1 MHGQAIDE
9 HDLVAW
15 PEVQHRDHSF
25 GDDGEHA
32 DQQPHSS
39 AADLRTQQ
47 ERGGAE
53 DPGEQSQ
60 WWEEIAG
67 AAYGEE
73 LHRQVQRLG
82 RVAEDVRV
90 DHEGLQH
97 DRTEKNHRSEE
108 HTSELQSRGHLVC
121 RLLLEK
127 KKKEYKIL
135 K

>member
-1 MHGQAIDE
+1 MHGKALDE

-15 PEVQHRDHSF
+15 PEVQHRDHSL

-67 AAYGEE
+67 AAHG
-73 LHRQVQRLG
+73 
-82 RVAEDVRV
+82 
-90 DHEGLQH
+90 
-97 DRTEKNHRSEE
+97 RSEE
-108 HTSELQSRGHLVC
+108 RRGGKEWGW
-121 RLLLEK
+121 RGGRDQGEK
-127 KKKEYKIL
+127 EGETAE
-135 K
+135 